1 MKRYSFWIVIVLF
14 ACRSATPLIEKAE
27 ETPNTSINYRL
38 HDIWALREIDGRA
51 VGDAQAAAYLEF
63 NLTTKKVYG
72 NTGCNSL
79 SADLF
84 VDADSLRIMN
94 MAVTEMYCD
103 NFQQEQD
110 YVTNLMRS
118 MHYEI
123 DGLSLT
129 LISNETN
136 FSFRKVD

>member
-14 ACRSATPLIEKAE
+14 ACRSATPLIEQAE

-110 YVTNLMRS
+110 YVTDLMRS
-118 MHYEI
+118 IRYEI

-129 LISNETN
+129 LISDETK
-136 FSFRKVD
+136 FSFKKVD